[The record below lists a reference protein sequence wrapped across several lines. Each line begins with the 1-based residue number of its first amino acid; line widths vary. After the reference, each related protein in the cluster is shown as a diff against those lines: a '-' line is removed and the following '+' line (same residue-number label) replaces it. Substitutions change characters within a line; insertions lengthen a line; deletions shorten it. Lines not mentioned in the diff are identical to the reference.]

1 MRDSF
6 IFYSSFYEAIV
17 DLPDEERLKCYDMIC
32 EYALTGKIPEVSGI
46 AKSIFALIKPNVD
59 ASIKRRKNGAKGG
72 RNNKKN
78 KYTSTNNES
87 TLPNYFQITSDN
99 SGSNKE
105 REREREEEREEEKER
120 DVDVERDADADVDK
134 DVESLSF
141 SNENDCRTASVQRVI
156 EEWNFLSEYGVKPVK
171 TIGKDS
177 TRYKMLCKRIA
188 DNGEGGVLD
197 AINRIRGSDFLLG
210 KKTDFLITFDW
221 FVKPNNFAKVADGNY
236 DNKDAKDNRQAFFD
250 KWRDV

>member
-17 DLPDEERLKCYDMIC
+17 DLPDEERLKCYDMIS
-32 EYALTGKIPEVSGI
+32 EYALTGKTPEVTGI

-59 ASIKRRKNGAKGG
+59 ASIKRRKNGSKGG
-72 RNNKKN
+72 KNNKKE
-78 KYTSTNNES
+78 KHTSTTDGS
-87 TLPNYFQITSDN
+87 TLPIYFQNTSDN

-105 REREREEEREEEKER
+105 RDKDVEREEERDR
-120 DVDVERDADADVDK
+120 DVDADVEK
-134 DVESLSF
+134 DGDEEILSF
-141 SNENDCRTASVQRVI
+141 SKENDCRTASVQRII
-156 EEWNFLSEYGVKPVK
+156 EEWNLLSEYGVKPVK
-171 TIGKDS
+171 TIGTDS
-177 TRYKMLCKRIA
+177 TRYKMLCKRIS
-188 DNGEGGVLD
+188 DNSEEGVLN

-236 DNKDAKDNRQAFFD
+236 DNKDAQDNRQAFFD